1 MNDKSDSEFPD
12 RYNKYILALETLV
25 RIVTVGRSDSI
36 LEITLDVHGL
46 VISGKLVSI
55 MNYHKYL
62 KDTVLKGLQRD
73 DDPVVYDPRRESLD
87 HLESIPPIDE
97 KGNFILTYIC
107 IKDPIIFGPTLSRPP
122 YWIGKMES
130 VDGFYLGLTE

>member
-12 RYNKYILALETLV
+12 RYNKYILALETLI

-73 DDPVVYDPRRESLD
+73 DDPVVYDPRRNLW
-87 HLESIPPIDE
+87 I
-97 KGNFILTYIC
+97 
-107 IKDPIIFGPTLSRPP
+107 TLKVFPQ
-122 YWIGKMES
+122 
-130 VDGFYLGLTE
+130 